1 MEINRIAHEWACNNK
16 DKSLEEAFTAGFSY
30 NHKIAGLKNID
41 ERKDKFKAEVLL
53 YQGQYPDYMLIE
65 FYEYWSECGGRK
77 MRFEKEKTFEV
88 SKRLARWSNNS
99 FRNNGNRN

>member
-53 YQGQYPDYMLIE
+53 YQGQ
-65 FYEYWSECGGRK
+65 
-77 MRFEKEKTFEV
+77 
-88 SKRLARWSNNS
+88 
-99 FRNNGNRN
+99 

>member
-41 ERKDKFKAEVLL
+41 ERKEKFKAEVLL
-53 YQGQYPDYMLIE
+53 YQSQYPDYMLI
-65 FYEYWSECGGRK
+65 
-77 MRFEKEKTFEV
+77 V
-88 SKRLARWSNNS
+88 
-99 FRNNGNRN
+99 